1 MMKHRSLPV
10 VKMINRNIWNGVVN
24 KKVNPK
30 KIYEQLIN
38 HYVNSTKI
46 YSKTAVFLCNIH

>member
-1 MMKHRSLPV
+1 MKHRSLPV